1 MKNKNPFD
9 YFDKIFCINLDSR
22 PDRWEQVQTEF
33 DKVGI
38 LNRVERVS
46 AYRPSKQGK
55 HFIDFNNGEETI
67 HIPYHVGGHIRFA
80 NPSAYDQVNAFA
92 VSLSHHSC
100 LVRAMESNVSNYLVF
115 EDDVCFEKY
124 DEEYLKLCLSE
135 LPSDWKLFLLG
146 CDAWGRSKC
155 EDFSANLFKIDGFG
169 LAHAYSINHMMFE
182 TYRSEFEK
190 RVLHAKT
197 TRKRWWKRVE
207 YFLSHICREFFTAK
221 EQIAFQA
228 EGISDVAAG
237 KYKSKR

>member
-1 MKNKNPFD
+1 MSDKNPFD

-22 PDRWEQVQTEF
+22 PDRWETVQTEF

-38 LNRVERVS
+38 LDRVERVS
-46 AYRPSKQGK
+46 AVTKEQ
-55 HFIDFNNGEETI
+55 
-67 HIPYHVGGHIRFA
+67 IPYHPGGHNRHSE
-80 NPSAYDQVNAFA
+80 NYDLVGAFA

-190 RVLHAKT
+190 RVLVAKT
-197 TRKRWWKRVE
+197 RRKRWWKRVE
-207 YFLSHICREFFTAK
+207 YFLSQICREFFTAK
-221 EQIAFQA
+221 EQIAFQT
-228 EGISDVAAG
+228 EGISDVATG